1 MITTILNIKGG
12 CSKTLTA
19 EMLARGYAKEG
30 RKTLVVDADGQG
42 DITAS
47 LMPNINFDQPENL
60 AGSDTVGVH
69 SKSPEKGTIVDYL
82 KGITKIEDCIW
93 HTGIEN
99 IDLIPSSM
107 DLFTVVYEMQGKGGA
122 DFLLG
127 NALKGLDYDEIIID
141 NNPSINKM
149 TYNSIYAADVIICPT
164 NISEKTLKGV
174 MNTRSVCVQA
184 LDALPFSKPLNF
196 KIVLTMMT
204 RNNNCKE
211 GARQLREAFGKDVF
225 DTQIRF
231 QQKPVQDAEF
241 SKKSLLDMK
250 AGVAEDYR
258 NLTKEVIQKD
268 EVHA

>member
-1 MITTILNIKGG
+1 MITAILNIKGG
-12 CSKTLTA
+12 CSKTLSA

-47 LMPNINFDQPENL
+47 LMPNINFDQPEN
-60 AGSDTVGVH
+60 VGGVTP
-69 SKSPEKGTIVDYL
+69 PEKGTIVDYL

-184 LDALPFSKPLNF
+184 LEALPFSKPLNF

-211 GARQLREAFGKDVF
+211 GARQLRAAFGKDVF

-258 NLTKEVIQKD
+258 NLAKEVIEK
-268 EVHA
+268 EEHH

>member
-1 MITTILNIKGG
+1 MITAILNIKGG
-12 CSKTLTA
+12 CSKTLSA

-47 LMPNINFDQPENL
+47 LMPNINFDQPEN
-60 AGSDTVGVH
+60 VGGVTP
-69 SKSPEKGTIVDYL
+69 PEKGTIVDYL

-184 LDALPFSKPLNF
+184 LEALPFSKPLNF

-211 GARQLREAFGKDVF
+211 GAKQLREAFGKDVF

-258 NLTKEVIQKD
+258 NLAKEVIEK
-268 EVHA
+268 EEHH

>member
-1 MITTILNIKGG
+1 MITAILNIKGG
-12 CSKTLTA
+12 CSKTLSA

-47 LMPNINFDQPENL
+47 LMPNINFDQPEN
-60 AGSDTVGVH
+60 VGGVTP
-69 SKSPEKGTIVDYL
+69 PEKGTIVDYL

-107 DLFTVVYEMQGKGGA
+107 DLFTVVYEMQGRGGA

-184 LDALPFSKPLNF
+184 LEALPFSKPLNF

-211 GARQLREAFGKDVF
+211 GARQLRAAFGKDVF

-258 NLTKEVIQKD
+258 NLAKEVIEK
-268 EVHA
+268 EEHH

>member
-1 MITTILNIKGG
+1 MITAILNIKGG
-12 CSKTLTA
+12 CSKTLSA

-47 LMPNINFDQPENL
+47 LMPNINFDQPEN
-60 AGSDTVGVH
+60 VGGVTP
-69 SKSPEKGTIVDYL
+69 PEKGTIVDYL

-184 LDALPFSKPLNF
+184 LEALTFSKPLNF

-211 GARQLREAFGKDVF
+211 GARQLRAAFGKDVF

>member
-1 MITTILNIKGG
+1 MITAILNIKGG
-12 CSKTLTA
+12 CSKTLSA

-47 LMPNINFDQPENL
+47 LMPNINFDQPEN
-60 AGSDTVGVH
+60 VGGVTP
-69 SKSPEKGTIVDYL
+69 PEKGTIVDYL

-184 LDALPFSKPLNF
+184 LEALPFSKPLNF

-211 GARQLREAFGKDVF
+211 GARQLRAAFGKDVF

-241 SKKSLLDMK
+241 SKKFLLDMK

>member
-1 MITTILNIKGG
+1 MITAILNIKGG
-12 CSKTLTA
+12 CSKTLSA

-47 LMPNINFDQPENL
+47 LMPNINFDQPEN
-60 AGSDTVGVH
+60 VGGVTP
-69 SKSPEKGTIVDYL
+69 PEKGTIVDYL

-184 LDALPFSKPLNF
+184 LEALPFSKPLNF

-211 GARQLREAFGKDVF
+211 GARQLRAAFGKDVF

-241 SKKSLLDMK
+241 SKTSLLDMK

>member
-1 MITTILNIKGG
+1 
-12 CSKTLTA
+12 
-19 EMLARGYAKEG
+19 
-30 RKTLVVDADGQG
+30 
-42 DITAS
+42 
-47 LMPNINFDQPENL
+47 
-60 AGSDTVGVH
+60 
-69 SKSPEKGTIVDYL
+69 
-82 KGITKIEDCIW
+82 
-93 HTGIEN
+93 
-99 IDLIPSSM
+99 M

-174 MNTRSVCVQA
+174 MNTRGVCVQA

-211 GARQLREAFGKDVF
+211 GAKQLRAAFGKDVF

>member
-1 MITTILNIKGG
+1 
-12 CSKTLTA
+12 
-19 EMLARGYAKEG
+19 
-30 RKTLVVDADGQG
+30 
-42 DITAS
+42 
-47 LMPNINFDQPENL
+47 
-60 AGSDTVGVH
+60 
-69 SKSPEKGTIVDYL
+69 
-82 KGITKIEDCIW
+82 
-93 HTGIEN
+93 
-99 IDLIPSSM
+99 
-107 DLFTVVYEMQGKGGA
+107 
-122 DFLLG
+122 
-127 NALKGLDYDEIIID
+127 
-141 NNPSINKM
+141 
-149 TYNSIYAADVIICPT
+149 
-164 NISEKTLKGV
+164 
-174 MNTRSVCVQA
+174 MNTRGVFVQA

-211 GARQLREAFGKDVF
+211 GAKQLREAFGKDVF

>member
-1 MITTILNIKGG
+1 MITAILNIKGG
-12 CSKTLTA
+12 CSKTLSA

-47 LMPNINFDQPENL
+47 LMPNINFDQPEN
-60 AGSDTVGVH
+60 VGGVTP
-69 SKSPEKGTIVDYL
+69 PEKGTIVDYL

-184 LDALPFSKPLNF
+184 LEALPFSKPLNF
-196 KIVLTMMT
+196 KIVLTMMR

-211 GARQLREAFGKDVF
+211 GARQLRAAFGKDVF

>member
-42 DITAS
+42 DITSS
-47 LMPNINFDQPENL
+47 LMPNVNFDSSVS
-60 AGSDTVGVH
+60 GGV
-69 SKSPEKGTIVDYL
+69 SPQKGTIVDYL
-82 KGITKIEDCIW
+82 KGTTKIEDCIW

-107 DLFTVVYEMQGKGGA
+107 DLFAVIYEMQGRGGA

-174 MNTRSVCVQA
+174 MNTRGVCVQA
-184 LDALPFSKPLNF
+184 LEALPFSKPLNF

-211 GARQLREAFGKDVF
+211 GAKQLREAFGKDVF

>member
-1 MITTILNIKGG
+1 MITAILNIKGG
-12 CSKTLTA
+12 VSKTLSG
-19 EMLARGYAKEG
+19 EMLARGYAKSG
-30 RKTLVVDADGQG
+30 KKTLVVDADGQG
-42 DITAS
+42 DITTA
-47 LMPNINFDQPENL
+47 LMPNVNFDSSIS
-60 AGSDTVGVH
+60 GGV
-69 SKSPEKGTIVDYL
+69 SPQKGTIVDYL
-82 KGITKIEDCIW
+82 KGTTKIEDCIW

-107 DLFTVVYEMQGKGGA
+107 DLFTVIYEMQGKGGA

-174 MNTRSVCVQA
+174 MNTRAVCVQA
-184 LDALPFSKPLNF
+184 LDALPFDKPLNF

-211 GARQLREAFGKDVF
+211 GARQLREVFGSDVF
-225 DTQIRF
+225 ETQIRF

-258 NLTKEVIQKD
+258 NLAKEVIEK
-268 EVHA
+268 EKHH

>member
-1 MITTILNIKGG
+1 MITAILNIKGG
-12 CSKTLTA
+12 CSKTLSA

-30 RKTLVVDADGQG
+30 RKTLVVDTDGQG
-42 DITAS
+42 DITSS
-47 LMPNINFDQPENL
+47 LMPHINFDQPEN
-60 AGSDTVGVH
+60 VGGVTP
-69 SKSPEKGTIVDYL
+69 PEKGTIVDYL

-184 LDALPFSKPLNF
+184 LEVLPFSKPLNF
-196 KIVLTMMT
+196 KIVLTMVT

-211 GARQLREAFGKDVF
+211 GAKQLREAFGKDVF

-258 NLTKEVIQKD
+258 NLAKEVIEK
-268 EVHA
+268 EEHH

>member
-1 MITTILNIKGG
+1 MITAILNIKGG
-12 CSKTLTA
+12 CSKTLSA

-47 LMPNINFDQPENL
+47 LMPNINFDQPEN
-60 AGSDTVGVH
+60 VGGVTP
-69 SKSPEKGTIVDYL
+69 PEKGTIVDYL

-184 LDALPFSKPLNF
+184 LEALPFSKPLNF

-211 GARQLREAFGKDVF
+211 GARQLRAAFGKDVF

-258 NLTKEVIQKD
+258 LSLI
-268 EVHA
+268 HI

>member
-1 MITTILNIKGG
+1 MITAILNIKGG
-12 CSKTLTA
+12 CSKTLSA

-47 LMPNINFDQPENL
+47 LMPNINFDQPEN
-60 AGSDTVGVH
+60 VGGVTP
-69 SKSPEKGTIVDYL
+69 PEKGTIVDYL

-184 LDALPFSKPLNF
+184 LEALPFSKPLNF

-211 GARQLREAFGKDVF
+211 GAKQLRAAFGKDVF
-225 DTQIRF
+225 DTQIRC

>member
-42 DITAS
+42 DLTAS
-47 LMPNINFDQPENL
+47 LMPNVNFDSSVS
-60 AGSDTVGVH
+60 GGV
-69 SKSPEKGTIVDYL
+69 SPQKGTIVDYL

-107 DLFTVVYEMQGKGGA
+107 DLFTIIYEMQGRGGA

-211 GARQLREAFGKDVF
+211 GAKQLRTAFGKDVF

>member
-1 MITTILNIKGG
+1 MITAILNIKGG
-12 CSKTLTA
+12 CSKTLSA

-47 LMPNINFDQPENL
+47 LMPNINFDQPEN
-60 AGSDTVGVH
+60 VGGVTP
-69 SKSPEKGTIVDYL
+69 PEKGTIVDYL

-184 LDALPFSKPLNF
+184 LEALPFSKPLNF

-211 GARQLREAFGKDVF
+211 GARQLRAAFGKDVF

-250 AGVAEDYR
+250 AGVVEDY
-258 NLTKEVIQKD
+258 
-268 EVHA
+268 